1 MVGIWPILWL
11 ASGRL
16 YSRPKADSIVFLD
29 SLILCFRFDF
39 CLKSRFFQF
48 CPIVVWFSF
57 TPFIIRLFM
66 ACALHFK
73 KKTTKTLFFTTTT
86 TTKKEEMWKKK
97 WKKKIWNTCKK
108 IFFEISNTHKYI
120 HHHFGLWALVIFT
133 FLVAPWLRL
142 IFLISNSFWYLFI
155 EYHSLRSFTA

>member
-1 MVGIWPILWL
+1 MVGISPILWL

-39 CLKSRFFQF
+39 CLISRFFQF

-73 KKTTKTLFFTTTT
+73 KKQKRYSLQQQQQ
-86 TTKKEEMWKKK
+86 KKRKCGKKM
-97 WKKKIWNTCKK
+97 KKKIWNTCKK

-133 FLVAPWLRL
+133 FLVAPWLWL